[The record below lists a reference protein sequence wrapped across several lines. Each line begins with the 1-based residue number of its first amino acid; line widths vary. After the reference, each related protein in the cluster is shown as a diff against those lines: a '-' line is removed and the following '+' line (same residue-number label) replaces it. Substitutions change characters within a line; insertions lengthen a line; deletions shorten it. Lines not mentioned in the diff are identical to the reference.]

1 LYKENSY
8 SLLHKENSYRR
19 KGLLGVHHNLGVDVV
34 RDLFDQRQGHFFD
47 DFGLQG
53 REGPEDLGR
62 TAGY

>member
-1 LYKENSY
+1 M
-8 SLLHKENSYRR
+8 
-19 KGLLGVHHNLGVDVV
+19 HHNLGVDVV